1 MKRFT
6 FRLDR
11 VLDWRNTQA
20 RIEESKLER
29 LYMARRAIDAR
40 EAGLDAARAR
50 SETALLAGGKA
61 MGQELAALDAFR
73 RHVIAER
80 SRLQQARRECG
91 KQIAA
96 QMLLVIAKRRDVKLL
111 EKIKQQRLDGWTA
124 DLGRE
129 IDQQAD
135 EAFLAKW
142 NHGFSS

>member
-20 RIEESKLER
+20 RIEETKLER
-29 LYMARRAIDAR
+29 LHVARRNIDAR
-40 EAGLDAARAR
+40 EAALEAARAQ

-61 MGQELAALDAFR
+61 MGQELAALDRFR
-73 RHVIAER
+73 RHVAAER
-80 SRLQQARRECG
+80 LRLQPARQECG

-96 QMLLVIAKRRDVKLL
+96 QILVLAAKRRDVKLL
-111 EKIKQQRLDGWTA
+111 EKIKQQRLDGWTS
-124 DLGRE
+124 DLSRE

-142 NHGFSS
+142 NRGSNC